1 VKKLIVLLEIF
12 VPDKLEPIKV
22 KGTMQWIK
30 QEKSGTTGGVKLTEE
45 LDEVKLAKIS

>member
-1 VKKLIVLLEIF
+1 